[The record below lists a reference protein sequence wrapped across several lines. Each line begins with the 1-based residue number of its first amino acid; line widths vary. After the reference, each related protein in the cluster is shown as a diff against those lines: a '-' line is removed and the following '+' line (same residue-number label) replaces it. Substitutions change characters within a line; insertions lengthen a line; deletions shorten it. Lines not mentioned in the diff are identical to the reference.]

1 MHRALYFRYSIE
13 RLQQL
18 SWLDPGA
25 VIAGWGLLELRE
37 TVLKKMA
44 FGYRV
49 EQNELWLFKCW
60 MH

>member
-1 MHRALYFRYSIE
+1 MHRALYCRYSIE

-44 FGYRV
+44 FG
-49 EQNELWLFKCW
+49 
-60 MH
+60 